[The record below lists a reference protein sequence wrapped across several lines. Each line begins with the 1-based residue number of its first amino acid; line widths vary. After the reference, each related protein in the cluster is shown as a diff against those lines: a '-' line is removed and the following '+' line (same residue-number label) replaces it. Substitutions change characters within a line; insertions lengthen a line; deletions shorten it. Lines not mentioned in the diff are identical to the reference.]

1 MQLFVAQMQG
11 LGDIETAFYN
21 VGVFSTN
28 ELAEAALR
36 DIAEEAGL
44 EDAETNIEKY
54 TLDV

>member
-11 LGDIETAFYN
+11 LGDNETAF
-21 VGVFSTN
+21 STK

-36 DIAEEAGL
+36 DLAEEAGL
-44 EDAETNIEKY
+44 EDAETAIEKY

>member
-11 LGDIETAFYN
+11 LGEIETAFYN
-21 VGVFSTN
+21 VGVFSTK

-36 DIAEEAGL
+36 DLAEEAGL
-44 EDAETNIEKY
+44 EDAETVIEKY